1 MRTYKLVATAMLSAL
16 AFVFQLTNN
25 LIGIPTGFG
34 MTVDLAA
41 FPVLLAFLIF
51 GVEYGISSLMM
62 LGLLILFSAPTG
74 FIGAIMKVSAT
85 LPMIIVPFAIAKSK
99 GINLAKTLFLMFI
112 FILLF
117 FYASAFFSQF
127 HPIIPAVFLLGIAIL
142 STRIKGDVELSSA
155 SILLTSLAV
164 AIIIRGILMIVANIY
179 FAGPMFFHMSSE
191 QFISFLQTIE
201 LPILGK
207 NWAYMVIFF
216 WNGVQGIVEFTI
228 AWMFAYMF
236 KLRKKYGE

>member
-1 MRTYKLVATAMLSAL
+1 MKTYKLIATAMLAAL

-41 FPVLLAFLIF
+41 FPVILAFLIF
-51 GVEYGISSLMM
+51 GAEYGISSLMM
-62 LGLLILFSAPTG
+62 LGLLILLSSPTG

-85 LPMIIVPFAIAKSK
+85 LPMIIVPFAIARSK
-99 GINLAKTLFLMFI
+99 GMSLAKTLILLFI

-127 HPIIPAVFLLGIAIL
+127 HPIIPAIFLLGIALL
-142 STRIKGDVELSSA
+142 STRIKGNVELN
-155 SILLTSLAV
+155 SITILSISLV
-164 AIIIRGILMIVANIY
+164 LAIIIRGIAMIVANIY
-179 FAGPMFFHMSSE
+179 FAGPMFFHMSSD
-191 QFISFLQTIE
+191 QFVSFLQTIE
-201 LPILGK
+201 LPFLGK

-216 WNGVQGIVEFTI
+216 WNAVQGTIEFSL
-228 AWMFAYMF
+228 AWIFAYAF
-236 KLRKKYGE
+236 GLRRKYGE

>member
-1 MRTYKLVATAMLSAL
+1 MKTYKLIATAMLSAL

-25 LIGIPTGFG
+25 FIGIPTGFG

-41 FPVLLAFLIF
+41 FPVLLAFLIL

-62 LGLLILFSAPTG
+62 LGLLILLSSPTG

-85 LPMIIVPFAIAKSK
+85 LPMILVPFAIAKSK
-99 GINLAKTLFLMFI
+99 GINLAKTLLLIFV

-127 HPIIPAVFLLGIAIL
+127 HPIIPALFLLGIALL
-142 STRIKGDVELSSA
+142 STRIKGDVKLDGA
-155 SILLTSLAV
+155 TILLLSLAV
-164 AIIIRGILMIVANIY
+164 AILVRGIAMIIANIY
-179 FAGPMFFHMSSE
+179 FAGPMFFHMSTE
-191 QFISFLQTIE
+191 QFLSFLQSIE
-201 LPILGK
+201 LPFLGK

-216 WNGVQGIVEFTI
+216 WNAVQGAVEFGL
-228 AWMFAYMF
+228 AWLFAYPF
-236 KLRKKYGE
+236 GLRKKYGE

>member
-1 MRTYKLVATAMLSAL
+1 MKTYKLIATAMLSAL

-62 LGLLILFSAPTG
+62 LGLLILLSSPTG

-85 LPMIIVPFAIAKSK
+85 LPMILIPFAIAKSK
-99 GINLAKTLFLMFI
+99 GINLARTLVLIFI
-112 FILLF
+112 FIILF

-127 HPIIPAVFLLGIAIL
+127 HPIIPAVFLLGMAVL
-142 STRIKGDVELSSA
+142 STRIKGEVEMNSA
-155 SILLTSLAV
+155 TILLASLAV
-164 AIIIRGILMIVANIY
+164 AILVRGIAMIVANIY
-179 FAGPMFFHMSSE
+179 FAGPMFFHMSAE

-201 LPILGK
+201 LPFLGK

-216 WNGVQGIVEFTI
+216 WNAVQGVVEFTL
-228 AWMFAYMF
+228 AWLFAYTF
-236 KLRKKYGE
+236 GLRKKYGE